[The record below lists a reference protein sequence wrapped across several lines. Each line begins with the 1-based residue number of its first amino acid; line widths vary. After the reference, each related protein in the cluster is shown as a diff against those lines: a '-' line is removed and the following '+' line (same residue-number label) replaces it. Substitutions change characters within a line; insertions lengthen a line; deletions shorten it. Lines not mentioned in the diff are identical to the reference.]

1 MNELANLIQ
10 AFRHDSGVVKD
21 RREYIFDEIR
31 YVSSRLAKPNFD
43 EIRTDDL
50 QLLFELYDQV
60 YCQGQLRKIL
70 IAQGTPLSMR
80 LSKRMT
86 SAGGKTTMV
95 HPNGRHSPRGKTFE
109 IAISTTLLFESFQP
123 NERQETRVVG
133 LPCANRL
140 EALQR
145 TFEHEIVHLIE
156 MLVWLNSSC
165 AKARFRTIAH
175 NMFGHLE
182 SNHQL
187 TTPQESA
194 RRKLGIQLGDT
205 VQFQYGQRQLY
216 GFVNRITRRA
226 TVLVRDSKGDLFD
239 DGIRYRK
246 FYVPVDALT
255 KAA

>member
-1 MNELANLIQ
+1 MNKLANVIK
-10 AFRHDSGVVKD
+10 AIRHDFGLVKD
-21 RREYIFDEIR
+21 RQEHVYDEIR

-43 EIRTDDL
+43 EICTDDL
-50 QLLFELYDQV
+50 HLLFELYDQV
-60 YCQGQLRKIL
+60 YCQGQLRKML
-70 IAQGTPLSMR
+70 LAQGTPLTMR

-95 HPNGRHSPRGKTFE
+95 HPHGRHSLKGKTFE
-109 IAISTTLLFESFQP
+109 IAISTTLLFESFQTD
-123 NERQETRVVG
+123 ESQETRVVG
-133 LPCANRL
+133 LKCANRL

-145 TFEHEIVHLIE
+145 TFEHEFVHLIE
-156 MLVWLNSSC
+156 MIIWLNSSC
-165 AKARFRTIAH
+165 AKARFRAIAH

-187 TTPQESA
+187 TTPQDSA
-194 RRKLGIQLGDT
+194 RRKLGIQPGDT
-205 VQFQYGQRQLY
+205 VLFRYGQEQLL

-239 DGIRYRK
+239 DGFRYRK
-246 FYVPVDALT
+246 FYVPLDALK